1 MGRPF
6 ITEHT
11 HPDEWM
17 KSLQGHRLRATAHP
31 KSDTKW
37 SIFFE
42 PSGLLAS
49 GRQWLAFKQ
58 YKSLLG
64 TFVPV

>member
-17 KSLQGHRLRATAHP
+17 KSRQGHRFDAVAHL
-31 KSDTKW
+31 KSDEKW

-42 PSGLLAS
+42 PSRLLLAN
-49 GRQWLAFKQ
+49 
-58 YKSLLG
+58 SLFLNSSNHNSSNQ
-64 TFVPV
+64 P

>member
-11 HPDEWM
+11 HPYEWL
-17 KSLQGHRLRATAHP
+17 KSRQGHRFDAVAHL
-31 KSDTKW
+31 KSDEKW

-42 PSGLLAS
+42 PTGLL
-49 GRQWLAFKQ
+49 LANG
-58 YKSLLG
+58 LLLNSSNHNSSNH
-64 TFVPV
+64 P